1 MGLSYDNNPGIYL
14 ADELGPMISVIADFR
29 LAMRNLRRNTQRT
42 LVATLTVA
50 FGIVAFL
57 LAGGF
62 IAWIF
67 DQMREGTIHSQLGHV
82 QIVRPGYFEKGIAD
96 PYAFLLPEHSP
107 EQLVVEKM
115 PGFQS
120 LAPRLSFSGLIS
132 HGDTTIAFVGD
143 GVDPEREKPISS
155 RVTIVS
161 GRDLAAA
168 NENAVLLGE
177 GLARSMGVKVGDAVV
192 LLATAANGSAS
203 AVEVMVAGTFAT
215 TYKDYDDSALRL
227 PIQVARKLMKVR
239 GATSWVVLLDK
250 TERTADSANYLAAA
264 LPAKGFEIVP
274 WNSLADFYNKTVV
287 LFSKQVSV
295 VKFIIGLIIVLTISN
310 TQMMSVLE
318 RTTEIGTSLAIGQ
331 RRNTVM
337 RMFVAEGALIG
348 VVGGLLGIVLGYVLA
363 QVISSIGIPMPPPPG
378 MARGFLGEI
387 LIAPQLAFDALILA
401 LVTTFL
407 ASVMPAWK
415 ASRMNIVDAL
425 RHNQ

>member
-1 MGLSYDNNPGIYL
+1 
-14 ADELGPMISVIADFR
+14 MISLVSDFR
-29 LAMRNLRRNTQRT
+29 LATRNLRRNTQRT

-67 DQMREGTIHSQLGHV
+67 EQMREETIHSQLGHI

-96 PYAFLLPEHSP
+96 PYAFLLPEQSL
-107 EQLVVEKM
+107 EQQTVEKV
-115 PGFQS
+115 PGFKS
-120 LAPRLSFSGLIS
+120 IAPRLSFSGLIS
-132 HGDTTIAFVGD
+132 HGDTTIAFIGD

-155 RVTIVS
+155 RVAIVS

-168 NENAVLLGE
+168 NESAVLLGE
-177 GLARSMGVKVGDAVV
+177 GLAASMGVKVGDVVV
-192 LLATAANGSAS
+192 LLATAANGSAN
-203 AVEVMVAGTFAT
+203 AVEVKVAGIFAT
-215 TYKDYDDSALRL
+215 TTKEYDDSALRL
-227 PIQVARKLMKVR
+227 PILVARKLMKVK

-250 TERTADSANYLAAA
+250 TTQTAEGSNYLTTV
-264 LPAKGFEIVP
+264 LPAKDFEIVP
-274 WNSLADFYNKTVV
+274 WTSLADFYNKTVV

-318 RTTEIGTSLAIGQ
+318 RTTEIGTSLAIGL

-337 RMFVAEGALIG
+337 RMFVAEGVLIG
-348 VVGGLLGIVLGYVLA
+348 VMGGLLGVILGYLFA

-378 MARGFLGEI
+378 MARGYLGEI
-387 LIAPQLAFDALILA
+387 LIDPQLAFDALVLA
-401 LVTTFL
+401 LVTTL
-407 ASVMPAWK
+407 IASVMPAWK
-415 ASRMNIVDAL
+415 ASRMNVVDAL
-425 RHNQ
+425 RCNQ